1 MTRRVSAVLSA
12 LIVGVLVAASPAAHA
27 QAPSD
32 FASEPDKSMA
42 KAQDSFGKGD
52 MKAAAAHIQK
62 AAGYVRNE
70 AGKVAKDAK
79 GGMTKA
85 ADELASLGT
94 EVKRG
99 AVKSGDQLKKTFAQV
114 DYARA
119 RAWHATAEQAQ
130 KTGRDATSA
139 LRSAGAGVEGAA
151 RWSGA
156 QLAEGTQAAVDGL
169 KKAGR
174 GVRLGAEDTGRFFK
188 GLGDGIADLGRR
200 LSS

>member
-1 MTRRVSAVLSA
+1 MLGSDRNARSAASRRARRITGVEQGCGDPRGGLGACRQRACRHIKEEESMTRRVSAVLSA

-79 GGMTKA
+79 DGVTKA
-85 ADELASLGT
+85 ADELSSLGT

-130 KTGRDATSA
+130 KTGRNATSA

-151 RWSGA
+151 
-156 QLAEGTQAAVDGL
+156 
-169 KKAGR
+169 
-174 GVRLGAEDTGRFFK
+174 
-188 GLGDGIADLGRR
+188 
-200 LSS
+200 